1 MSAKDKI
8 IKNIMKDKYVVSV
21 NGKKYVEYGDVLYW
35 LGTAGCLADGYDF
48 VRQYIP
54 SNKYEDDAFYDIAD
68 EFICWM
74 WNTNTIF
81 VVKNS
86 YIYISTD
93 MFVFKLE

>member
-74 WNTNTIF
+74 WNLVEIKMASLLSDSL
-81 VVKNS
+81 VSKQER
-86 YIYISTD
+86 
-93 MFVFKLE
+93 K